1 MKDNSSIKKITRSKM
16 VDAITKSGYL
26 MEQRIF
32 PVLESKEFYV
42 ETNPVFP
49 DPITAKSREY
59 DFSAIYV
66 ESLYKEE
73 FNLLFTHI
81 IGECINNPQP
91 IVFFTSESGID
102 FLNCDDLKCSGIP
115 LYFPDKHDDE
125 FISMHD
131 FFHFDKFHH
140 YCKETFS
147 TQYCSFKEKKRKKE
161 EWLAWHDDE
170 HHGLFNN
177 LVGATT
183 YKVDEEFSSWFLPKE
198 DEEEHVNI
206 HLYYLLLIIKDDLYE
221 CQQMRGKPILKKKRH
236 IQFRKSVISDNAQ
249 DTYQIDVIVESFLKK
264 YIDILLKESK
274 LIKSRLQRKKK
285 IVKYSVDV
293 ILSKA
298 QKANKQKKLKNF
310 REILEF

>member
-1 MKDNSSIKKITRSKM
+1 MKNNVSIKKITRSEM
-16 VDAITKSGYL
+16 VASITKSGYL

-32 PVLESKEFYV
+32 PVIESKEFYV

-49 DPITAKSREY
+49 DQITGKSREY

-73 FNLLFTHI
+73 FNLLYTHI
-81 IGECINNPQP
+81 IGECINNLQP
-91 IVFFTSESGID
+91 IVFFTSDSPID
-102 FLNCDDLKCSGIP
+102 FLNCMDLKCSGIP
-115 LYFPDKHDDE
+115 LYFPDKQIESE
-125 FISMHD
+125 FVSLQD
-131 FFHFDKFHH
+131 FFRFDKFHH
-140 YCKETFS
+140 YCKGTFS
-147 TQYCSFKEKKRKKE
+147 TQYCSFRKKKGKKE

-177 LVGATT
+177 LIGATR
-183 YKVDEEFSSWFLPKE
+183 YEVEEDFSSWFLPEK
-198 DEEEHVNI
+198 DEEEQVGI
-206 HLYYLLLIIKDDLYE
+206 HLYYPLLIVRDDLYE
-221 CQQMRGKPILKKKRH
+221 CQQLRGKPSLKKRKH
-236 IQFRKSVISDNAQ
+236 IQFRKSLIFDNAQ

-285 IVKYSVDV
+285 DVKHSLDIIV
-293 ILSKA
+293 SKA
-298 QKANKQKKLKNF
+298 KKDKKLENF